1 VARVSGDVIEIL
13 LDSNE
18 QWAREL
24 GDGDIVYVT
33 VSDNRANTWVSLRG
47 SSSVSSDPALIDELW
62 NPAAGAFF
70 DDGRDT
76 AGIAALRIAAEHG
89 AYWTSPSGRIGS
101 VIAMV
106 KAKFGDPEQSGE
118 HGEVRL

>member
-1 VARVSGDVIEIL
+1 MEPGTTVMLGATESPGLEFKPMTVARVSGDVIEIL

-33 VSDNRANTWVSLRG
+33 MSDNRAHTWVSLRG
-47 SSSVSSDPALIDELW
+47 SLSVSSDPALIDELW

-70 DDGRDT
+70 DDGRDNP
-76 AGIAALRIAAEHG
+76 GIAALRIAAEHG
-89 AYWTSPSGRIGS
+89 AYWTSPADAS
-101 VIAMV
+101 A
-106 KAKFGDPEQSGE
+106 A
-118 HGEVRL
+118 